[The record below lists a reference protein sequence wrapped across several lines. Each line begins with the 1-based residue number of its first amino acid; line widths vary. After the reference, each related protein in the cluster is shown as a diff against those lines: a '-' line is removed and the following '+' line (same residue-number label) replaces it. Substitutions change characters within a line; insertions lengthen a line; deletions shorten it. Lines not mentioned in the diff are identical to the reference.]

1 MDLHEIARQVVT
13 TAGADFGFVLSQ
25 AGLLV
30 TRDAPRDMPDRGRQR
45 ILWACPPGSSQ
56 IAHVEMP
63 REDLV
68 PYGGAAPI
76 DVFAIRVE
84 DTAILVVVVSSWND
98 KSNVVL
104 ALTTGASALGDMIRN
119 AKEAR
124 AQKAS
129 IKPEPAR
136 RERPAVLPAEP
147 PARRERTSAAP
158 KDPVRRE
165 RTSALPA
172 ESRRERTSA
181 LPAESRRERTSAL
194 PAESRRERTSAA
206 PKEPARRD
214 RASSPKLPKEMAAK
228 KAKADPE
235 AAARL
240 EALAARVQAAARR
253 REARARA
260 QMEPEITVGEATIG
274 RETLVAIEEALPP
287 PPPGPSPESVR
298 VELESIGPETMI
310 EIRAFEAAE
319 KARVPT
325 VEQPIVFRERTT
337 LPYVDASAVKRKVDA
352 EAKVRGILPPEVKVT
367 VEDMDPE
374 SLKRALAAEKKR

>member
-45 ILWACPPGSSQ
+45 ILWACPPGSSE

-68 PYGGAAPI
+68 PFGGTAPI

-84 DTAILVVVVSSWND
+84 DTAILVAVVASWND

-104 ALTTGASALGDMIRN
+104 ALTTGANALGEMIRG
-119 AKEAR
+119 AKQAR

-136 RERPAVLPAEP
+136 PERTAVLPAEP
-147 PARRERTSAAP
+147 PARRTSVTTKEPA
-158 KDPVRRE
+158 RRE
-165 RTSALPA
+165 RTSAIPAESRRERTSVIPA

-181 LPAESRRERTSAL
+181 VPAEPRRERTSAV
-194 PAESRRERTSAA
+194 
-206 PKEPARRD
+206 PKDPTRRD
-214 RASSPKLPKEMAAK
+214 RASSPKLSKELAAK

-260 QMEPEITVGEATIG
+260 QAEPEITVGEATIG

-298 VELESIGPETMI
+298 IELESIGPETMI
-310 EIRAFEAAE
+310 EIRRFEAAE
-319 KARVPT
+319 MARGPT

-352 EAKVRGILPPEVKVT
+352 EAKLRGILPPEVKVS
-367 VEDMDPE
+367 VEDVDPE